1 MSLEHWLAFAVISAI
16 CLISPG
22 RVLMLIVSYTLGQGR
37 KSMLATI
44 PAATLGTAM
53 ALAIVILALGWLQFA
68 APEILDPI
76 RWIGGAYLA
85 FLVIRTWRRPGGGV
99 PFADNDNL
107 PQEKPLR
114 IMRHVFAE
122 TGLDRRSYAFFVAL
136 IAQFLDPAAPLPEQ
150 AQAFVETFLGLA
162 LVSWLA
168 AAIGAG
174 PLHRFIRSHSPK
186 RSTKRRDR
194 NVLISSSSV
203 TAGYR
208 KIAA

>member
-1 MSLEHWLAFAVISAI
+1 MSLEHWLAFAALSAV
-16 CLISPG
+16 CLMSPG
-22 RVLMLIVSYTLGQGR
+22 RVPMLIVSYALGQGR

-44 PAATLGTAM
+44 PAAILGSLLAM
-53 ALAIVILALGWLQFA
+53 ALVILSLGWLQFV

-76 RWIGGAYLA
+76 RWIGGAYLV
-85 FLVIRTWRRPGGGV
+85 FVVIRTWRRPGGGV
-99 PFADNDNL
+99 PLADNDNL

-114 IMRHVFAE
+114 IMRYVFAQ

-150 AQAFVETFLGLA
+150 AQVFVETFLGLA

-174 PLHRFIRSHSPK
+174 PLHRFIRRHSPK
-186 RSTKRRDR
+186 RSAWRRDR

>member
-1 MSLEHWLAFAVISAI
+1 MSLENWLAFAAISAV
-16 CLISPG
+16 CVMSPG
-22 RVLMLIVSYTLGQGR
+22 RVLMLIVSYALGQGR

-44 PAATLGTAM
+44 PAAALGSLMAM
-53 ALAIVILALGWLQFA
+53 GIVVLALGLLQFV

-85 FLVIRTWRRPGGGV
+85 FIVIRTWRRPGGGV
-99 PFADNDNL
+99 PLADNDNL

-122 TGLDRRSYAFFVAL
+122 TGLNRHSYTFFVAL
-136 IAQFLDPAAPLPEQ
+136 LAQFLDPALPLIDQTE
-150 AQAFVETFLGLA
+150 VYVGTFLGLA
-162 LVSWLA
+162 SASWLA
-168 AAIGAG
+168 AAIAAR

-194 NVLISSSSV
+194 NILIASGSV